1 VNKKWYGWS
10 GSILEVDLTDRTV
23 QKRPFSER
31 MAHQYLGQAGINARM
46 LYERTSAAT
55 DPYSPAAPLIFGV
68 GPLAGTMASL
78 FRQIHRHVQIA
89 TYGNFRRFE
98 LWRTLGTRNE
108 NGRL

>member
-1 VNKKWYGWS
+1 MNKKWYGWS

-55 DPYSPAAPLIFGV
+55 DPIVLLRLLSLESDRWREPWRPVQADSPSRSNRHLLEFSAIRIVAATGDPK
-68 GPLAGTMASL
+68 
-78 FRQIHRHVQIA
+78 
-89 TYGNFRRFE
+89 
-98 LWRTLGTRNE
+98 
-108 NGRL
+108 